1 MVDART
7 DAHTDMLCC
16 CLPLRLLEALL
27 SASTVLS
34 GATPTEDLTSRYLG
48 SVQRK
53 AQEAVG
59 KVTGLLSLRSFLD
72 MAGQLI
78 AGSSPLVQHQALGLL
93 TQELRSVREAF
104 GSEHVRGEQCCHC
117 W

>member
-1 MVDART
+1 MVGAQMDTQMAI
-7 DAHTDMLCC
+7 ACC
-16 CLPLRLLEALL
+16 CLPHRLLEALL
-27 SASTVLS
+27 SASTALS
-34 GATPTEDLTSRYLG
+34 GATPAEELTGRYLG

-53 AQEAVG
+53 AQEVVG

-93 TQELRSVREAF
+93 TQELRSAREDF
-104 GSEHVRGEQCCHC
+104 GSEHVRGV
-117 W
+117 